1 MPHLQSSRFSGFAA
15 FTPTA
20 LNFHNISLLT
30 ARLREQDAE
39 LAEKKKKTTT
49 KPSTAASQRTQARG
63 TASTVLAAR
72 GGPDAT
78 GLGRGQGSL
87 AFKTLSGF

>member
-1 MPHLQSSRFSGFAA
+1 MPHTESSRFPAFAA

-20 LNFHNISLLT
+20 LNFHNIALLT
-30 ARLREQDAE
+30 AQLREREA
-39 LAEKKKKTTT
+39 AEKTKKKTTT
-49 KPSTAASQRTQARG
+49 KKSAGAAQRTQARG

-72 GGPDAT
+72 GGLDAT